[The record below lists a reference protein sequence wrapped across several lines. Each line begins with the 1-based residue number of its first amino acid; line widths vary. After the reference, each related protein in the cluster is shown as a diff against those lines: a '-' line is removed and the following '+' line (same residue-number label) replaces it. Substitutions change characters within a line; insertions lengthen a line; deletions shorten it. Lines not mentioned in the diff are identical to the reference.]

1 MCSTSPVFTV
11 NADTKKLKQTCQQS
25 NFTRN
30 TVRLESSIGT
40 FITALQE
47 ETELGIGYWGEEI
60 SSLFLVLGLDE
71 EGHFVASLA
80 AS

>member
-47 ETELGIGYWGEEI
+47 EIELGIGYWREEI